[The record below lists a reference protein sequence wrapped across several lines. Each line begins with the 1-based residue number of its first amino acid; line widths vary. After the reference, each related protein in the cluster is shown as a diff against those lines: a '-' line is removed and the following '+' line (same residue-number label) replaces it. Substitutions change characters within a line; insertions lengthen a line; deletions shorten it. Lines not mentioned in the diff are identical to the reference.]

1 MPFPLNGFETH
12 GHYTTLIFWQ
22 AWPEITSQSIVRPI
36 FGCNILWYPSFP
48 AMKHL
53 LRIRIFLK
61 PYFWQILLTLLML
74 LILTGLSLVVPR
86 IIRSV
91 IDDGLARGA
100 SRYLLRSALLLLG
113 LGLVSAILNLGN
125 RYWSEWIAARVG
137 YDLRNRMYD
146 HIQYLPFTYHDHA
159 QSGQL
164 ISRCIEDVRSIERF
178 AGGAVTDLIRFI
190 LLAIGIISIMLTDNT
205 KLAIIALLPMI
216 PLVLMTSSF
225 GTKIGKL
232 FFAVDN
238 AVGDVSN
245 RLQENVVG
253 VQVVRAFAREGY
265 EVKRFET
272 ANQQVFQ
279 TWVYVIDEWAKIM
292 PTTNFL
298 TTISVILIL
307 WFGGQMVMNGTLTVG
322 EIVAFNAYILMLAEP
337 AQQLTGLVNAG
348 GEAAAGAQRVFEVL
362 DTKPAIQT
370 PKDAVKLD
378 LLRGQVAFCNV
389 GLKYQD
395 ERTASLSEIN
405 LQVEPNRIVA
415 LIGQTGSGKTS
426 LVNLIPRFYD
436 VTEGSVLV
444 DGVDV
449 REMDLVS
456 LRKQI
461 GIVLQT
467 SLLFSDTIQANIAYG
482 HPEATMD
489 EIIAAAK
496 AAQAHEFIESF
507 TNGYDTIVGERG
519 VTLSGGQRQRVAIAR
534 ALLMNPRILIL
545 DDSTSSVDTQT
556 EKLIQAALDALME
569 GRTTF
574 VIAHR
579 LSTVRRADMIL
590 VMDKGQIVERGT
602 HNELLARG
610 GLYKEIY
617 DLQLIDHT
625 KFAEEMEELQEE
637 NTLQV
642 KEHDEM

>member
-1 MPFPLNGFETH
+1 
-12 GHYTTLIFWQ
+12 
-22 AWPEITSQSIVRPI
+22 
-36 FGCNILWYPSFP
+36 
-48 AMKHL
+48 MKHL
-53 LRIRIFLK
+53 LRIRLFLK

-91 IDDGLARGA
+91 IDDGLTRGQT
-100 SRYLLRSALLLLG
+100 RYLLRSALLLLA
-113 LGLVSAILNLGN
+113 LGLVSALLNLGN

-190 LLAIGIISIMLTDNT
+190 LLAIGIISIMLMEDT

-307 WFGGQMVMNGTLTVG
+307 WFGGQMVMSGTLTVG

-378 LLRGQVAFCNV
+378 LLRGQVEFCNV

-395 ERTASLSEIN
+395 ERTASLSGIN

-436 VTEGSVLV
+436 VSEGSVLV

-602 HNELLARG
+602 HTELLARG

-617 DLQLIDHT
+617 DLQLVDHA

-637 NTLQV
+637 NIMQV

>member
-1 MPFPLNGFETH
+1 
-12 GHYTTLIFWQ
+12 
-22 AWPEITSQSIVRPI
+22 
-36 FGCNILWYPSFP
+36 
-48 AMKHL
+48 MKHL

-61 PYFWQILLTLLML
+61 PYFWQIFATLLLL
-74 LILTGLSLVVPR
+74 LILTGLSLLVPR

-91 IDDGLARGA
+91 IDEGLTQGETG
-100 SRYLLRSALLLLG
+100 YLIRSALLLLG
-113 LGLVSAILNLGN
+113 LGLLSALLNLGN

-178 AGGAVTDLIRFI
+178 AGGAVADLIRFV
-190 LLAIGIISIMLTDNT
+190 LLSVGIITIMIMDNAR
-205 KLAIIALLPMI
+205 LAVIALVPII
-216 PLVLMTSSF
+216 PLTLMTTNF

-232 FFAVDN
+232 FFDVDN

-253 VQVVRAFAREGY
+253 VQVVRAFAREPH
-265 EVKRFET
+265 ETKRFEK
-272 ANQQVFQ
+272 ANKQVFQ
-279 TWVYVIDEWAKIM
+279 TWVYVIDEWSKIM
-292 PTTNFL
+292 PTTHWL
-298 TTISVILIL
+298 TTVSVILIL
-307 WFGGQMVMNGTLTVG
+307 WFGGQMVMDGTLTIG
-322 EIVAFNAYILMLAEP
+322 AIVAFNAYILMLAEP

-362 DTKPAIQT
+362 DTLPAIQS
-370 PKDAVKLD
+370 PARAVRLD
-378 LLRGQVAFCNV
+378 TLRGEVEFHDVA
-389 GLKYQD
+389 LKYQD
-395 ERTASLSEIN
+395 ERTHSLSDIN
-405 LQVEPNRIVA
+405 LRVEPNQLIA
-415 LIGQTGSGKTS
+415 LIGPTGSGKTS

-436 VTEGSVLV
+436 VAKGRVLV

-449 REMDLVS
+449 REMDLVT

-467 SLLFSDTIQANIAYG
+467 SLLFSDTIKANIAYG
-482 HPEATMD
+482 RPEATMD
-489 EIIAAAK
+489 EVLVAAK
-496 AAQAHEFIESF
+496 AAQAHEFIEGF

-556 EKLIQAALDALME
+556 EKLIQAALDTLME

-590 VMDKGQIVERGT
+590 VLDDGRIVERGT
-602 HNELLARG
+602 HEELLGRG
-610 GLYKEIY
+610 GLYKEIH
-617 DLQLIDHT
+617 DLQLVDHAR
-625 KFAEEMEELQEE
+625 FAEDMEELQEG
-637 NTLQV
+637 NVMQM

>member
-1 MPFPLNGFETH
+1 
-12 GHYTTLIFWQ
+12 
-22 AWPEITSQSIVRPI
+22 
-36 FGCNILWYPSFP
+36 LWYPFYP

-61 PYFWQILLTLLML
+61 PYFWQILVTLILL
-74 LILTGLSLVVPR
+74 LILTGLNLIVPR

-91 IDDGLARGA
+91 IDDGLVRGEITQ
-100 SRYLLRSALLLLG
+100 LVRSALLLLG
-113 LGLVSAILNLGN
+113 LGLVTAILSLGN
-125 RYWSEWIAARVG
+125 RYLSEWIAARVG

-178 AGGAVTDLIRFI
+178 AGGAVTDLVRFA
-190 LLAIGIISIMLTDNT
+190 LLSIGILYVMLTDNAQ
-205 KLAIIALLPMI
+205 LAIIALLPMI
-216 PLVLMTSSF
+216 PLVLMTTSF

-253 VQVVRAFAREGY
+253 VQVVRAFAREPY
-265 EVKRFET
+265 EIERFAA
-272 ANQQVFQ
+272 ANKQVFQ
-279 TWVYVIDEWAKIM
+279 NWVRVIDQWSKIM
-292 PTTNFL
+292 PTTHWL
-298 TTISVILIL
+298 TTVSVVLIL
-307 WFGGQMVMNGTLTVG
+307 WFGGQMVMDGTLTIG
-322 EIVAFNAYILMLAEP
+322 AIVAFNAYILMMAEP

-362 DTKPAIQT
+362 DTKPAIQS
-370 PKDAVKLD
+370 PGDAIKVNT
-378 LLRGQVAFCNV
+378 LRGEVEFQDV

-395 ERTASLSEIN
+395 ERTASLSGID
-405 LQVEPNRIVA
+405 LRVEPNRIVA
-415 LIGQTGSGKTS
+415 LIGPTGSGKTS

-436 VTEGSVLV
+436 VTEGRVLV

-467 SLLFSDTIQANIAYG
+467 SLLFSDTIKSNIAYG
-482 HPEATMD
+482 RPDATVD
-489 EIIAAAK
+489 EIVAAAK
-496 AAQAHEFIESF
+496 AAQAHEFIEGF
-507 TNGYDTIVGERG
+507 TNGYDTLVGERG

-556 EKLIQAALDALME
+556 EKLIQAALDTLME

-590 VMDKGQIVERGT
+590 VMDNGCIVEQGT
-602 HNELLARG
+602 HTELLARG

-617 DLQLIDHT
+617 DLQLIDHA
-625 KFAEEMEELQEE
+625 KFSEELEELQEE
-637 NTLQV
+637 KIMSL

>member
-1 MPFPLNGFETH
+1 
-12 GHYTTLIFWQ
+12 
-22 AWPEITSQSIVRPI
+22 
-36 FGCNILWYPSFP
+36 
-48 AMKHL
+48 MKHL
-53 LRIRIFLK
+53 VRIRIFLK
-61 PYFWQILLTLLML
+61 PYLWQILATLLML
-74 LILTGLSLVVPR
+74 LILTGLSLIVPR
-86 IIRSV
+86 IIRAV
-91 IDDGLARGA
+91 IDEGLARGQTA
-100 SRYLLRSALLLLG
+100 YLVRSALLLLG
-113 LGLVSAILNLGN
+113 LGLLSALLNLGN

-178 AGGAVTDLIRFI
+178 AGSAVTELIRF
-190 LLAIGIISIMLTDNT
+190 LLLSVGIITIMIADNAR
-205 KLAIIALLPMI
+205 LATIALLPII
-216 PLVLMTSSF
+216 PLTLMTTNF

-253 VQVVRAFAREGY
+253 VQVVRAFARESY
-265 EVKRFET
+265 EAERFET
-272 ANQQVFQ
+272 ANKQVFQ
-279 TWVYVIDEWAKIM
+279 TWVHVIDEWSKIM
-292 PTTNFL
+292 PTTHWL
-298 TTISVILIL
+298 TTVSVILIL
-307 WFGGQMVMNGTLTVG
+307 WFGGQMVMDGTLTIG
-322 EIVAFNAYILMLAEP
+322 AIVAFNAYILMLAEP
-337 AQQLTGLVNAG
+337 AQQLTALVNAG

-362 DTKPAIQT
+362 DTQPAIQSPT
-370 PKDAVKLD
+370 HAIRLDA
-378 LLRGQVAFCNV
+378 LRGEVECQNVA
-389 GLKYQD
+389 LHYQD
-395 ERTASLSEIN
+395 EKTPSLSGIN
-405 LQVEPNRIVA
+405 LMVKPNQLVA
-415 LIGQTGSGKTS
+415 LIGPTGSGKTS

-436 VTEGSVLV
+436 ATQGKVLV

-449 REMDLVS
+449 CEMDLVT

-467 SLLFSDTIQANIAYG
+467 SLLFSDTIKANIAYG
-482 HPEATMD
+482 RPDATM
-489 EIIAAAK
+489 EEVIAAAR
-496 AAQAHEFIESF
+496 AAQAHEFIDGF

-556 EKLIQAALDALME
+556 EKLIQAALDTLME

-590 VMDKGQIVERGT
+590 VMDQGRIVERGT
-602 HNELLARG
+602 HEELLARG
-610 GLYKEIY
+610 GLYKEIH
-617 DLQLIDHT
+617 DLQLIDHA
-625 KFAEEMEELQEE
+625 KFAEEMEELQELE
-637 NTLQV
+637 TSEADESHTLS
-642 KEHDEM
+642 